1 MSAHRVQV
9 EDPRLRELRA
19 LMAYG
24 VALPM
29 PPARILELE
38 DAGWVVDLAT
48 GDIAPATTTVAPTP
62 SGRAVAYLL
71 TPKGGSR

>member
-1 MSAHRVQV
+1 MAAVQL
-9 EDPRLRELRA
+9 EDPRLLELRELVA
-19 LMAYG
+19 WG

-29 PPARILELE
+29 PPARILALE

-48 GDIAPATTTVAPTP
+48 GDIAPATTTVTPTP

-71 TPKGGSR
+71 TPEGGSR